1 MTNSNGLAGAPRSRV
16 RRALVVGGGVAG
28 PTLAMFLRRLGV
40 ATTVL
45 EARTSE
51 RGDVGAFLGL
61 APNGLQVLAELGLA
75 EAIAGRGAACQ
86 GMRFENARGRCIGVI
101 DHRDHVQRFGAQM
114 VMIRRAALHT
124 ALIEAA
130 AERGAECRFGARVVA
145 VDERPNEVV
154 ARLESGEELAADVL
168 LGCDGIRSQVR
179 ALTLP
184 DAPAPAYTGLC
195 DVGGFAR
202 CPEAPLEPGWTVMTF
217 GRRAFFGAF
226 AAPGGEVWWFHNNGA
241 RAAMQAIDPEQQR
254 ASILALHRDDSPW
267 IADVVRATPTLLGP
281 WVLHDIMTMPRWHA
295 GRVCLLGDAA
305 HATSPSAG
313 QGASL
318 ALEDALVLSRC
329 LRDADAPQAAF
340 ARFEA
345 ERRGRVEA
353 IVRQARKNGD
363 GKAPAGP
370 VAAWFRDRMLPLFL
384 RLGAKAQAEAFAH
397 RVEWAA
403 PGT

>member
-1 MTNSNGLAGAPRSRV
+1 MTDSIPDAAPRSGV
-16 RRALVVGGGVAG
+16 REAIVVGGGVAG

-45 EARTSE
+45 EARAAAA
-51 RGDVGAFLGL
+51 GDEGAFLGL

-75 EAIAGRGAACQ
+75 GAITARGAVCE

-101 DHRDHVQRFGAQM
+101 DHHDHAQRFGARM
-114 VMIRRAALHT
+114 VMIRRAALHA

-130 AERGAECRFGARVVA
+130 SERGAECRFGARVTA
-145 VDERPNEVV
+145 IDAGADEVV
-154 ARLESGEELAADVL
+154 ARLEDGHALRGDVL
-168 LGCDGIRSQVR
+168 LGCDGLRSRTR
-179 ALTLP
+179 ALVLP

-202 CPEAPLEPGWTVMTF
+202 CPGAPLQPGWTVMTF

-241 RAAMQAIDPEQQR
+241 REAMQAGDLEARR
-254 ASILALHRDDSPW
+254 ATILALHRDDPPW

-281 WVLHDIMTMPRWHA
+281 WALHDIMTMPRWHR

-318 ALEDALVLSRC
+318 ALEDALVLARC
-329 LRDADAPQAAF
+329 LRDADSPSAAF
-340 ARFEA
+340 AGFEA
-345 ERRGRVEA
+345 ARRARVEWT
-353 IVRQARKNGD
+353 VRQARKNGD

-384 RLGAKAQAEAFAH
+384 RLGAAAQAQAYAY
-397 RVEWAA
+397 RVDWAA
-403 PGT
+403 PAG

>member
-1 MTNSNGLAGAPRSRV
+1 MADGGL
-16 RRALVVGGGVAG
+16 RRALVIGGGVAG
-28 PTLAMFLRRLGV
+28 PTLAMFLRRLGL

-45 EARTSE
+45 EARSE
-51 RGDVGAFLGL
+51 AAGDEGAFLGL
-61 APNGLQVLAELGLA
+61 APNGLQVLAELGLGA
-75 EAIAGRGAACQ
+75 EIQARGAVCQ
-86 GMRFENARGRCIGVI
+86 GMRFTNARGRCIGVI
-101 DHRDHVQRFGAQM
+101 DHRDHAQRFGAQM
-114 VMIRRAALHT
+114 VMIRRAELHRALM
-124 ALIEAA
+124 AAA
-130 AERGAECRFGARVVA
+130 AERGADCRFGAKLVEL
-145 VDERPNEVV
+145 DQRPGEVV

-168 LGCDGIRSQVR
+168 LGCDGVRSRVR

-202 CPEAPLEPGWTVMTF
+202 CPGAPLEPGWTMMTF

-241 RAAMQAIDPEQQR
+241 RETMQVADLERRR
-254 ASILALHRDDSPW
+254 ASILALHAGDPEW

-281 WVLHDIMTMPRWHA
+281 WALHDIMTLPRWHA

-318 ALEDALVLSRC
+318 ALEDALVLARC
-329 LRDADAPQAAF
+329 LRDAEAPQAAF
-340 ARFEA
+340 ARFEQ

-353 IVRQARKNGD
+353 VVRQARKNGD

-384 RLGAKAQAEAFAH
+384 RLGAAAQARTFAH
-397 RVEWAA
+397 RVEWSPRAS
-403 PGT
+403 